1 MKNKWYISNQHSIDV
16 WMRPGIKECTK
27 EDLED
32 LYVAYWNNEVKLQKE
47 MVNILVNKLFLGL

>member
-1 MKNKWYISNQHSIDV
+1 
-16 WMRPGIKECTK
+16 MRPGIKECTK